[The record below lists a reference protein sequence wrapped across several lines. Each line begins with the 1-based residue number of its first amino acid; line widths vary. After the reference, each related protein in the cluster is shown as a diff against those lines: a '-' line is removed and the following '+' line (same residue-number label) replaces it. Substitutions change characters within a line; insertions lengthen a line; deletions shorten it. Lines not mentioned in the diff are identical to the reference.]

1 MALEPPDLYP
11 PALPG
16 PRTGTHDAPGHPAY
30 AAGAAPVGAAPV
42 GAAPA
47 GAPVPGPPYAGPP
60 GGYPGYPGHPV
71 APAAPRR
78 GLGAIVALS
87 VAVAVLL
94 VGGGVMTFLWLSA
107 AGELDRTERSLSARV
122 ADLEQQ
128 VADADEETGR
138 LSNELEVTTD
148 LADSLRQD
156 LDGSQAANDELK
168 EEKSV
173 IRECFLLLG
182 EIGEADAAGDIER
195 LEELLEDSEDVC
207 ERMDAA
213 LGL

>member
-11 PALPG
+11 PTLPG

-30 AAGAAPVGAAPV
+30 AAGAAPVGAAP
-42 GAAPA
+42 AA

-60 GGYPGYPGHPV
+60 GGYPGHPG

-94 VGGGVMTFLWLSA
+94 VGAGVMTFLWLSA
-107 AGELDRTERSLSARV
+107 AGELDRTERNLSARV

-128 VADADEETGR
+128 VADADEQTGR
-138 LSNELEVTTD
+138 LSAELEVTTD

-156 LDGSQAANDELK
+156 LAGSQAANDELK